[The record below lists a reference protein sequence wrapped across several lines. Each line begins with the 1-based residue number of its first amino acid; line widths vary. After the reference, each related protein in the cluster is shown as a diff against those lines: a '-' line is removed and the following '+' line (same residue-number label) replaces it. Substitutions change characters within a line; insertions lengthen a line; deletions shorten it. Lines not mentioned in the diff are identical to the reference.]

1 MKLRIPSFVVIGALG
16 TLVTTSCSN
25 DEFLSKSQGSD
36 VPQGYEQVISNNKF
50 SLFAPTGATRGDTP
64 SEEII
69 KVNDLPEYTILFSE
83 NTNKAESDYQSFSKF
98 IKDGKVVGEVYS
110 NVEEKEDGWIVKYK
124 VDGLDEDVSFLPK
137 SVTRASIDGKK
148 VLGCINDAYTNHG
161 WVSVWLSIQSNC
173 LKQTYI
179 AIAAA
184 CAAHNFEL

>member
-1 MKLRIPSFVVIGALG
+1 MKLRIPSYIVIGALG
-16 TLVTTSCSN
+16 TLITTSCSN
-25 DEFLSKSQGSD
+25 DEFLSKSEGSD

-64 SEEII
+64 CEEII

-124 VDGLDEDVSFLPK
+124 TEGDENVSFLPK
-137 SVTRASIDGKK
+137 QATRAKTSNMGDRVKD
-148 VLGCINDAYTNHG
+148 CITDAYNNHG
-161 WVSVWLSIQSNC
+161 WVSVWITIQSAFIRE
-173 LKQTYI
+173 TI
-179 AIAAA
+179 VAIAADGA
-184 CAAHNFEL
+184 IKNF